1 MEPARSTGRPPLQMV
16 YVNCFGSH
24 RCGSVIRY
32 GRGGWQPEVGPAG
45 ASPSRPSPMREA
57 GGLRAAPGDKAEPPS
72 AGGRGQVVGICG
84 VTKPVRCHQG
94 HLREDK
100 ADTFDFP
107 FPSRKVDKVIKR
119 KEQKSKVWHKVW
131 KVISK
136 MLEENE
142 NYRSRLL
149 ACSHFDGA
157 GNNLKQSSQIVAS
170 YLDREK
176 SFSGCV

>member
-1 MEPARSTGRPPLQMV
+1 MYTCWRDR
-16 YVNCFGSH
+16 
-24 RCGSVIRY
+24 I
-32 GRGGWQPEVGPAG
+32 
-45 ASPSRPSPMREA
+45 
-57 GGLRAAPGDKAEPPS
+57 AA
-72 AGGRGQVVGICG
+72 
-84 VTKPVRCHQG
+84 G